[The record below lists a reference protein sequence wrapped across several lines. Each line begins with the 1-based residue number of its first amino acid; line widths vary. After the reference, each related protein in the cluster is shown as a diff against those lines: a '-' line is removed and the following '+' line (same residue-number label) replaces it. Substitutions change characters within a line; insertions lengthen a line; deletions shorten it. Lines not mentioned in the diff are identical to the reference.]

1 MKIKNYLATPIISN
15 TIPINDFDFLSEY
28 RQNSVK
34 LDKHF
39 IKMYGNL
46 SLDEELEGA
55 TDTLTKTN
63 VTNEITNCLYTHREQ
78 LNRIY
83 EINNLEYNP
92 LYNVDG
98 TTTTTS
104 EIGERVETNTIG
116 EQNNTTTIGALEVTS
131 NLGEQKNSDTEGI
144 RHTETTNKATG
155 YNGNT
160 MMDDNK
166 SINDSNEVT
175 NSSLIGA
182 RKDTTS
188 TGEQINK
195 NKIDE
200 KTDTIK
206 HNAYTDKVTEV
217 RRGNIGVT
225 KSTELIQSQYDTWKN
240 IDFWNL
246 LYTLIISSITIPF
259 YE

>member
-15 TIPINDFDFLSEY
+15 TIPIIDFEFLSEY
-28 RQNSVK
+28 RDNSVK
-34 LDKHF
+34 LDNHF
-39 IKMYGNL
+39 LKMYGNL
-46 SLDEELEGA
+46 SLDQELEGA
-55 TDTLTKTN
+55 TDTITKSNITI
-63 VTNEITNCLYTHREQ
+63 EITNCLYAHREQ

-98 TTTTTS
+98 TTITTS

-116 EQNNTTTIGALEVTS
+116 EQNNTTTIGALDVTS
-131 NLGEQKNSDTEGI
+131 NLGEQNNSDAEGI
-144 RHTETTNKATG
+144 RHTETTNKSTG

-160 MMDDNK
+160 MMDNNK
-166 SINDSNEVT
+166 SVTDSNEVI
-175 NSSLIGA
+175 NSSTIGS
-182 RKDTTS
+182 RQDITS
-188 TGEQINK
+188 TSEQINK

-217 RRGNIGVT
+217 RQGNIGVT
-225 KSTELIQSQYDTWKN
+225 KSTELIQSEFDTWKN

-246 LYTLIISSITIPF
+246 LYSLIISSVTIPF

>member
-1 MKIKNYLATPIISN
+1 MKIKNYLTTPIISN
-15 TIPINDFDFLSEY
+15 TIPINDFEFLSEY

-34 LDKHF
+34 LDNHF

-55 TDTLTKTN
+55 SDTLTKTN
-63 VTNEITNCLYTHREQ
+63 VTNEITNCLYAHREQ

-83 EINNLEYNP
+83 MINNLVYNP

-104 EIGERVETNTIG
+104 EIAERLETNTFG
-116 EQNNTTTIGALEVTS
+116 VQNNTTTIGALEVTT
-131 NLGEQKNSDTEGI
+131 NLGEQTNSDTEGI
-144 RHTETTNKATG
+144 RHSETTNKATG

-175 NSSLIGA
+175 NSNTIGA
-182 RKDTTS
+182 RKDITS
-188 TGEQINK
+188 TTEHINK

-206 HNAYTDKVTEV
+206 HNAYTDTITEV
-217 RRGNIGVT
+217 RQGNIGVT
-225 KSTELIQSQYDTWKN
+225 KSTDLILSQYDTWKN

-246 LYTLIISSITIPF
+246 LYNLIISSITIPF

>member
-15 TIPINDFDFLSEY
+15 TIPINDFEFLSEY

-34 LDKHF
+34 LDNHYM
-39 IKMYGNL
+39 KMYGNL
-46 SLDEELEGA
+46 SLDEEMEGA

-63 VTNEITNCLYTHREQ
+63 ITNEITNCLYAHKEQ

-83 EINNLEYNP
+83 KINNLEYNP

-104 EIGERVETNTIG
+104 EIGERLETNTIG
-116 EQNNTTTIGALEVTS
+116 EQNNTTTIGALNVTS
-131 NLGEQKNSDTEGI
+131 NQGEQNNSDTEGI

-175 NSSLIGA
+175 NSSTIGA
-182 RKDTTS
+182 REDITS
-188 TGEQINK
+188 TSEQINK
-195 NKIDE
+195 NKIDS

-206 HNAYTDKVTEV
+206 HNSYTDKVTEV
-217 RRGNIGVT
+217 RQGNIGVT
-225 KSTELIQSQYDTWKN
+225 KSTDLIQSQYDTWKN

-246 LYTLIISSITIPF
+246 LYNLIISSVTIPF

>member
-15 TIPINDFDFLSEY
+15 TIPINDFEFLSEY

-34 LDKHF
+34 IDNHY

-55 TDTLTKTN
+55 TDTLTKSN
-63 VTNEITNCLYTHREQ
+63 ITNEITNCLYAHKEQ

-83 EINNLEYNP
+83 AINNLEYNP

-104 EIGERVETNTIG
+104 EIGERLETNTIG
-116 EQNNTTTIGALEVTS
+116 EQNNTTTIGALDVNSTS
-131 NLGEQKNSDTEGI
+131 GEQSNSHTEDI

-160 MMDDNK
+160 MIDDNK
-166 SINDSNEVT
+166 SINDNNEDIK
-175 NSSLIGA
+175 SSTAGTRQDI
-182 RKDTTS
+182 TS
-188 TGEQINK
+188 TSEQINK
-195 NKIDE
+195 NKIDA

-206 HNAYTDKVTEV
+206 HNAYIDKVTEV
-217 RRGNIGVT
+217 RQGNIGVT
-225 KSTELIQSQYDTWKN
+225 KSTDLIESQYDTWKN

-246 LYTLIISSITIPF
+246 LYNLIISSVTIPF

>member
-15 TIPINDFDFLSEY
+15 TIPINDFEFLSEY

-34 LDKHF
+34 LDNHY

-46 SLDEELEGA
+46 SLDEELEG
-55 TDTLTKTN
+55 TNDTLTKSN
-63 VTNEITNCLYTHREQ
+63 ITNEITNCLYAHREQ

-83 EINNLEYNP
+83 KINNLEYNP

-104 EIGERVETNTIG
+104 EIGERLETNTIG
-116 EQNNTTTIGALEVTS
+116 EQNNTTTIGALQVTS
-131 NLGEQKNSDTEGI
+131 NLGEQNNSDTEGI

-166 SINDSNEVT
+166 TINDTNEVN
-175 NSSLIGA
+175 NSSVIGA
-182 RKDTTS
+182 REDITS
-188 TGEQINK
+188 TSEHINK
-195 NKIDE
+195 NKIDA

-217 RRGNIGVT
+217 RQGNIGVT
-225 KSTELIQSQYDTWKN
+225 KSTDLIQSQYDTWKN

-246 LYTLIISSITIPF
+246 LYSLIISSVTIPF